1 VLAHHPEVLL
11 LDWTLPGEGRSV
23 LARVRAE
30 APGTR
35 VCVLSMHQDGVTVR
49 EALGAGALG
58 YVVKGAGIEHLVTA
72 LRSVAAGRRFLDPA
86 AESGLTAG
94 PEPEDDEWE
103 RLTPRE
109 RLVLRRVAEGRTNR
123 EIATELSL
131 SPKTVDTHRT
141 NLMRKLGVHDAQALR
156 ASRSAAESCNAAP
169 GQVGCPTDCPRR
181 PGSGAAWTST
191 APLLRLGLRG
201 AERPAHLPAGGA
213 EAHRRRASGSS
224 TRTPPADCS
233 SSPAG
238 SPEPLRAGPRRVM
251 HRGGG
256 HRRARRHA

>member
-1 VLAHHPEVLL
+1 VIHVVVADDHAVVRAGVRAVLASEPDLSLVAEASDADGAVRAVLAHHPQVLL

-23 LARVRAE
+23 LGRVRAE

-35 VCVLSMHQDGVTVR
+35 VCVLSMHQDGPTVR
-49 EALGAGALG
+49 EALRAGALG

-86 AESGLTAG
+86 AESGLSAG

-141 NLMRKLGVHDAQALR
+141 NLMRKLGVHDAQALAR
-156 ASRSAAESCNAAP
+156 FA
-169 GQVGCPTDCPRR
+169 VRR
-181 PGSGAAWTST
+181 G
-191 APLLRLGLRG
+191 LL
-201 AERPAHLPAGGA
+201 
-213 EAHRRRASGSS
+213 
-224 TRTPPADCS
+224 
-233 SSPAG
+233 
-238 SPEPLRAGPRRVM
+238 
-251 HRGGG
+251 
-256 HRRARRHA
+256 

>member
-1 VLAHHPEVLL
+1 MIHVVVADDHAVVRAGVRAVLASEPDLALVAEAGDAQGALAAVVEHRPEVLL
-11 LDWTLPGEGRSV
+11 LDWTLPGDGRSV

-35 VCVLSMHQDGVTVR
+35 VCVLSMHQDGTTVR

-86 AESGLTAG
+86 AESGLSEG
-94 PEPEDDEWE
+94 PEPEDDEWA

-123 EIATELSL
+123 EIAAELSL

-141 NLMRKLGVHDAQALR
+141 NLMRKLGVHDAQALAR
-156 ASRSAAESCNAAP
+156 FA
-169 GQVGCPTDCPRR
+169 VRR
-181 PGSGAAWTST
+181 G
-191 APLLRLGLRG
+191 LL
-201 AERPAHLPAGGA
+201 
-213 EAHRRRASGSS
+213 
-224 TRTPPADCS
+224 
-233 SSPAG
+233 
-238 SPEPLRAGPRRVM
+238 
-251 HRGGG
+251 
-256 HRRARRHA
+256 

>member
-1 VLAHHPEVLL
+1 VIRLVVADDHAVVRAGVRAVLASEPDVTLVAEAADGDGALAAVLAHQPEVLL
-11 LDWTLPGEGRSV
+11 LDWTLPGDGRAV
-23 LARVRAE
+23 LERVRAR

-35 VCVLSMHQDGVTVR
+35 VCILSMHQDGATVR

-86 AESGLTAG
+86 AESGLDEG
-94 PEPEDDEWE
+94 PPAEDDEWE

-141 NLMRKLGVHDAQALR
+141 NLMRKLGVHDAQALAR
-156 ASRSAAESCNAAP
+156 FA
-169 GQVGCPTDCPRR
+169 VRR
-181 PGSGAAWTST
+181 G
-191 APLLRLGLRG
+191 LL
-201 AERPAHLPAGGA
+201 
-213 EAHRRRASGSS
+213 
-224 TRTPPADCS
+224 
-233 SSPAG
+233 
-238 SPEPLRAGPRRVM
+238 
-251 HRGGG
+251 
-256 HRRARRHA
+256 

>member
-1 VLAHHPEVLL
+1 MIHVVVADDHAVVRAGVRAVLASEPDLSLVAEAADATGAVAAVLEHHPEVLL
-11 LDWTLPGEGRSV
+11 LDWTLPGDGRSI
-23 LARVRAE
+23 LGRVREE

-35 VCVLSMHQDGVTVR
+35 VCVLSMHQDGTTVR

-86 AESGLTAG
+86 AEAGLTPG
-94 PEPEDDEWE
+94 PGPEDDDDWE

-141 NLMRKLGVHDAQALR
+141 NLMRKLGVHDAQALAR
-156 ASRSAAESCNAAP
+156 FA
-169 GQVGCPTDCPRR
+169 VRR
-181 PGSGAAWTST
+181 G
-191 APLLRLGLRG
+191 LL
-201 AERPAHLPAGGA
+201 
-213 EAHRRRASGSS
+213 
-224 TRTPPADCS
+224 
-233 SSPAG
+233 
-238 SPEPLRAGPRRVM
+238 
-251 HRGGG
+251 
-256 HRRARRHA
+256 

>member
-1 VLAHHPEVLL
+1 MIHVVVADDHAVVRAGVRAVLASEPDLGLVAEAADADGALAAVVAHRPEVLL
-11 LDWTLPGEGRSV
+11 LDWTLPGDGRSV
-23 LARVRAE
+23 LVRMRAA

-35 VCVLSMHQDGVTVR
+35 VCVLSMHQEGATVR

-86 AESGLTAG
+86 AEGSLSAG
-94 PEPEDDEWE
+94 PELEDDEWE

-141 NLMRKLGVHDAQALR
+141 NLMRKLGVHDAQALAR
-156 ASRSAAESCNAAP
+156 FA
-169 GQVGCPTDCPRR
+169 VRR
-181 PGSGAAWTST
+181 G
-191 APLLRLGLRG
+191 LL
-201 AERPAHLPAGGA
+201 
-213 EAHRRRASGSS
+213 
-224 TRTPPADCS
+224 
-233 SSPAG
+233 
-238 SPEPLRAGPRRVM
+238 
-251 HRGGG
+251 
-256 HRRARRHA
+256 

>member
-1 VLAHHPEVLL
+1 MIRLVVADDHAVVRAGVRAVLASEPDVDLVAEAGDADGTLAAVLEHHPEVLL
-11 LDWTLPGEGRSV
+11 LDWTLPGDGRAV
-23 LARVRAE
+23 LTQIRIQ

-35 VCVLSMHQDGVTVR
+35 VCVLSMHQDGATVR

-86 AESGLTAG
+86 AESGLADG
-94 PEPEDDEWE
+94 PAPEDDEWG

-141 NLMRKLGVHDAQALR
+141 NLMRKLGVHDAQALAR
-156 ASRSAAESCNAAP
+156 FA
-169 GQVGCPTDCPRR
+169 VRR
-181 PGSGAAWTST
+181 G
-191 APLLRLGLRG
+191 LL
-201 AERPAHLPAGGA
+201 
-213 EAHRRRASGSS
+213 
-224 TRTPPADCS
+224 
-233 SSPAG
+233 
-238 SPEPLRAGPRRVM
+238 
-251 HRGGG
+251 
-256 HRRARRHA
+256 